1 MESRWQ
7 GHKKMGPSVFLK
19 QNLPPAHAS
28 INILFRGSVYVI
40 YSNLLP
46 CELLTNPL
54 CLLFPR
60 FLSR

>member
-19 QNLPPAHAS
+19 ENLPPPMHPLTFCS
-28 INILFRGSVYVI
+28 EGPYTI
-40 YSNLLP
+40 YSNFPP

-54 CLLFPR
+54 CFLFPR